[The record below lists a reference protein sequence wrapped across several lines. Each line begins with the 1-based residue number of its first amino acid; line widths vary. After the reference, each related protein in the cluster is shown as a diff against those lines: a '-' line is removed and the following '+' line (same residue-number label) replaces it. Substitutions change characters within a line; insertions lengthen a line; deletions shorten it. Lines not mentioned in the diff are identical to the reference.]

1 MSKNYYIIPIFVPHL
16 GCPNDCVFCNQNRI
30 SGKDVNPNINQLYE
44 DVEEY
49 GSTIDRKENPSVE
62 LAFFGGSFT
71 GIEKD
76 LQDEYLKMGKHFIDQ
91 GKIDSVRVSTR
102 PDYINEEILNN
113 LKKYGVKTI
122 ELGVQSLCDEVL
134 INSNR
139 GHSVMDVFSAAQ
151 MIKDKGF
158 VLGFQLMPGLPGDNE
173 MIFKETVDITVSI
186 KPDIVR
192 IYPTLV
198 IKDTKLCDMYFSG
211 EYEALSMEDAIEYSL
226 YGFEKFKEAG
236 INVIRIG
243 LQPSDNI
250 SNEKDVVAGPFHPSF
265 RELVESEFFKR
276 FGDNLFFMANYYF
289 KDKSVIFYVPA
300 GKKSTVIG
308 NRKSNINYWK
318 KTWGVNEINIVE
330 SNYIYE
336 YNMVISIIS

>member
-30 SGKDVNPNINQLYE
+30 SGKSVNPDINQLYK

-49 GSTIDRKENPSVE
+49 ASTIDRGGNPSVE

-71 GIEKD
+71 GIQREI
-76 LQDEYLKMGKHFIDQ
+76 QDEYLRMGKFFLDQ
-91 GKIDSVRVSTR
+91 GKVDSIRVSTR
-102 PDYINEEILNN
+102 PDYITEDILDN
-113 LKKYGVKTI
+113 LDKHGVKTI

-134 INSNR
+134 ESSNR
-139 GHSVMDVFSAAQ
+139 GHSVADVFHAAH
-151 MIKDKGF
+151 MIKNRGF
-158 VLGFQLMPGLPGDNE
+158 ILGFQLMPGLPGDNE
-173 MIFKETVDITVSI
+173 MIFKETVDQTISI

-198 IKDTKLCDMYFSG
+198 IKETKLCHMYFEG
-211 EYEALSMEDAIEYSL
+211 EYEPLSIEDAIEYSL
-226 YGFEKFKEAG
+226 YAFEKFNESG

-250 SNEKDVVAGPFHPSF
+250 SKEKDVVAGPFHPSF

-276 FGDNLFFMANYYF
+276 VGDNLFFMANSYF
-289 KDKSVIFYVPA
+289 IDKKVIFYVPV
-300 GKKSTVIG
+300 GKLSIVIG
-308 NRKSNINYWK
+308 NRKSNVNYWRK
-318 KTWGVNEINIVE
+318 VWGIKNIKIIE
-330 SNYIYE
+330 SDYVHE
-336 YNMVISIIS
+336 YDMVISILE